1 MLVSEIHYPQ
11 DILELLELMKTL
23 PEALIY
29 AGGTEILREQGG
41 RGIVLPPEVICI
53 HELSEL
59 RKASLSERYLDVG
72 AAVTLA
78 EVLELAGSA
87 LPSLFG
93 DTVRG
98 IGTPALRNLATL
110 GGNLAARDRFM
121 DTWPALS
128 CLDALV
134 EIKDSWGS
142 TWINVNRLSDE
153 AGRPAFPSGGVITR
167 IRIPLERVDVSAV
180 RKVGGR
186 DYPGPETAV
195 FALAARADKGILAS
209 FRLAFAGRTALRLQE
224 IESHITGRSLPL
236 SERERRSFG
245 EEYRAAAADLPEN
258 LASQFAVLVD
268 GALDLL
274 AR

>member
-1 MLVSEIHYPQ
+1 VLVSEIHYPR
-11 DILELLELMKTL
+11 DLLELLELMKRL

-41 RGIVLPPEVICI
+41 RGISLPAEVICI
-53 HELSEL
+53 HELPEL

-78 EVLELAGSA
+78 EILELAGNA
-87 LPSLFG
+87 LPPLFV
-93 DTVRG
+93 DTLRG

-142 TWINVNRLSDE
+142 TWINVNRLSDD
-153 AGRPAFPSGGVITR
+153 AGRPAFPSGGLMTR
-167 IRIPLERVDVSAV
+167 VRIPLERLDVSAV

-186 DYPGPETAV
+186 DYPGPDTAV
-195 FALAARADKGILAS
+195 FALAARAEKGILVS
-209 FRLAFAGRTALRLQE
+209 FRLSFAGKIALRLQE
-224 IESHITGRSLPL
+224 IEARIVGRSLPL

-245 EEYRAAAADLPEN
+245 EEYREAAAALPVG
-258 LASQFAVLVD
+258 LALQFGVLVD